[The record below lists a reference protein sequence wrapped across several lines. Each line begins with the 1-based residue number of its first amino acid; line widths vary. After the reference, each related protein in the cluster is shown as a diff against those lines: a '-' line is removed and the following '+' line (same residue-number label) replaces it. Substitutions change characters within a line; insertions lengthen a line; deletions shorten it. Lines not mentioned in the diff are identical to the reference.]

1 MTRAEPPDFGTTFKG
16 SEVHIP
22 PAHEEG
28 DNSCVVGQQHEPR
41 DRGLAANN
49 PLGDKARKLDTA
61 CPNRAD
67 PGRAARSKRILPLP
81 RVQRGPA
88 GPGMART
95 TIPSAVRAYLDAMRP
110 YLSDATLVRKARNLR
125 TIARDLKASMA
136 PSQIGE
142 REVEALLLA
151 WRSRGLDSATQAKYL
166 IDFDGFLAW
175 NGNAT
180 ITNLR
185 KNKHVRLPKPV
196 SKPIRILDAAEI
208 ERLRV
213 AADSIEGWPGDVARF
228 LVAFLPATGLR
239 RKEVRLARLKDLDL
253 EKGRILV
260 AHPKGEGSWAAP
272 DYGPVPVFVRPVIE
286 DFLMARRT
294 YLDGADSEWLVPYR
308 RVSDET
314 GPWSDPLLGWL
325 KSELARLS
333 GVAFSLKTFRATFAQ
348 IAKDRGAPI
357 EAVSRALR
365 HASTH
370 TTEAYYARIRADDA
384 FREIERA
391 FAQPVLRVE

>member
-1 MTRAEPPDFGTTFKG
+1 MTRAKECFSGTSLMP
-16 SEVHIP
+16 SEAHTP

-49 PLGDKARKLDTA
+49 PLGGKARKLDTA
-61 CPNRAD
+61 DPNRAD

-81 RVQRGPA
+81 RVQRGLA

-110 YLSDATLVRKARNLR
+110 YLSDGTLVRKARNLR

-151 WRSRGLDSATQAKYL
+151 WRSRGLDTATQAKYL
-166 IDFDGFLAW
+166 IDLDGFLAW

-196 SKPIRILDAAEI
+196 SKPIRILDAADI

-213 AADSIEGWPGDVARF
+213 AAESLDGWPGDVARF
-228 LVAFLPATGLR
+228 VVAFLPASGLR
-239 RKEVRLARLKDLDL
+239 RKELRLAMLKDLDL

-272 DYGPVPVFVRPVIE
+272 DYGPVPVFVRPAVE
-286 DFLMARRT
+286 DFLVARRT
-294 YLDGADSEWLVPYR
+294 YLDGHECECLVPYR
-308 RVSDET
+308 RVSGEI
-314 GPWSDPLLGWL
+314 GPWSDPMFGRL
-325 KSELARLS
+325 KAELAQRS
-333 GVAFSLKTFRATFAQ
+333 GVVFSLKTFRATFAQ
-348 IAKDRGAPI
+348 NAKDRGASI
-357 EAVSRALR
+357 EAVSRAIR

-370 TTEAYYARIRADDA
+370 TTEAFYARIRADDA
-384 FREIERA
+384 FAEIERA
-391 FAQPVLRVE
+391 FARPILRVE